1 MRTQFLTPLLRSSI
15 GFDRVDQILDAVTRM
30 DHANTGYPPYDIEK
44 TGEDDYRLS
53 MAVAGF
59 DQSELDVTQ

>member
-44 TGEDDYRLS
+44 TG
-53 MAVAGF
+53 
-59 DQSELDVTQ
+59 